1 MNLSK
6 RASLLIL
13 PVILVS
19 YALAMM
25 VIYQQ
30 EKQSLYTLEVNLL
43 EHKLSKLKSSFNSYQ
58 NFVDSYLLSLLEGET
73 FAKYIQ
79 DPDNIYKVKVLTAN
93 LNSVIERYFERRD
106 EFASLS
112 VIKQGKT
119 LSLYIENSFDPFST
133 VKPMQMNLA
142 KRLNKDSR
150 NKEWEHLIQNGHTII
165 QKGLSLDSRTL
176 QAPVFNQ
183 EDHVIQMIVAVE
195 PREFDTLLA
204 QYQSEYQA
212 IITYSIEPQ
221 PEQTSNFDLKSS
233 IHLNNNYRLVFN
245 PNSQFMANSLL
256 ELKLRLIF
264 IFIICSALTYL
275 LLQVLIKRHITGPIA
290 NLDYQLT
297 AVMEQRQEEIS
308 YPHDDNEIG
317 RLGKKFKSLYSQL
330 KRSLDETYT
339 YSRTDSLTQLP
350 NRNSFYETAT
360 KKLADA
366 EKHNC
371 KLAILYLDL
380 DNFKFVN
387 DKYGHE
393 IGDQLLKAVA
403 AKMNHTVQLLSEKC
417 STCRFQVFRLS
428 GDEFTLLMEYVD
440 PNSISS
446 FGKKVLHSFD
456 NGFSFELGHFPVTAS
471 LGIAT
476 YPEDGHTL
484 SQLISN
490 ADLAMYQA
498 KKAGKNQMS
507 FYSKD
512 LAKKDRYKKDIE
524 SRLKEV
530 DFDKEFYLSYMPILD
545 RNNNIKGCEA
555 LVRWNSKDL
564 GPVSPALF
572 IPIAE
577 TTGLFEKIDLWV
589 ISQAFKDT
597 PKLKAILGEDME
609 ISINISSAEI
619 NSERFIKKLSHL
631 ERRFNPNTA
640 NIVFEITETYMP
652 EHQNNALVWLDQLRE
667 SGYKIAIDDFGT
679 GYTSLMQMVE
689 YPIDI
694 IKFDKQLVERIA
706 LKGKTELA
714 QALVDLCH
722 LQGVKVVAEGVETLE
737 QFNILKQINCD
748 YQQGFY
754 ISKPMLLE
762 ELASWV
768 KKDQLDLKITAI
780 G

>member
-1 MNLSK
+1 
-6 RASLLIL
+6 
-13 PVILVS
+13 
-19 YALAMM
+19 
-25 VIYQQ
+25 
-30 EKQSLYTLEVNLL
+30 
-43 EHKLSKLKSSFNSYQ
+43 
-58 NFVDSYLLSLLEGET
+58 
-73 FAKYIQ
+73 
-79 DPDNIYKVKVLTAN
+79 
-93 LNSVIERYFERRD
+93 
-106 EFASLS
+106 
-112 VIKQGKT
+112 
-119 LSLYIENSFDPFST
+119 
-133 VKPMQMNLA
+133 
-142 KRLNKDSR
+142 
-150 NKEWEHLIQNGHTII
+150 
-165 QKGLSLDSRTL
+165 
-176 QAPVFNQ
+176 
-183 EDHVIQMIVAVE
+183 MIVAVE
-195 PREFDTLLA
+195 PREFDRLLA

-212 IITYSIEPQ
+212 IISYSVLAETPQ
-221 PEQTSNFDLKSS
+221 QNANADLKSS
-233 IHLNNNYRLVFN
+233 IQLHGDYSLVFN

-264 IFIICSALTYL
+264 IFIVCSGLTYL
-275 LLQVLIKRHITGPIA
+275 LLQILIKRYITGPIA

-308 YPHDDNEIG
+308 YPHDDDEIG
-317 RLGKKFKSLYSQL
+317 RLGKRFKNLYSQL

-366 EKHNC
+366 EKHQC
-371 KLAILYLDL
+371 RLALLYLDL

-417 STCRFQVFRLS
+417 TTCRFQVFRLS

-440 PNSISS
+440 ANSIRS

-524 SRLKEV
+524 SRLKDI
-530 DFDKEFYLSYMPILD
+530 DFDKEFFLNYMPILD
-545 RNNNIKGCEA
+545 RNGNIKGCEA

-577 TTGLFEKIDLWV
+577 TTGLFEKVDLWV
-589 ISQAFKDT
+589 ISQAFKDV
-597 PKLKAILGEDME
+597 PKLKEILGKKME

-619 NSERFIKKLSHL
+619 NSDRFIKKLSHL
-631 ERRFNPNTA
+631 ESRFNLNTA

-652 EHQNNALVWLDQLRE
+652 EHQKNALVWLDQLRE

-706 LKGKTELA
+706 VEGKTDLA
-714 QALVDLCH
+714 KALVDLCH

-754 ISKPMLLE
+754 ISKPMPLE
-762 ELASWV
+762 ELASWA
-768 KKDQLDLKITAI
+768 KKTQGVLKISAI